1 MTNHTGKEGIPQL
14 ALVFLLI
21 LIVIVYLLQ
30 FSTNSAL
37 IDSTQKQFDYSSIV
51 SGENNI
57 SGLVSVKK
65 TE

>member
-30 FSTNSAL
+30 FSANSAL
-37 IDSTQKQFDYSSIV
+37 IDSTQKQFDFSSIV

-57 SGLVSVKK
+57 SGLVPVKK